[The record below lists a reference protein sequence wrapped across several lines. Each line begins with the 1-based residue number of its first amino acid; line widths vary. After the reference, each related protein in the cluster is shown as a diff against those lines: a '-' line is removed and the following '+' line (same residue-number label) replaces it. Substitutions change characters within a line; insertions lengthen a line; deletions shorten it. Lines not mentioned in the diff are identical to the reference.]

1 MCTENTAGSHEV
13 EVSSCVHSNRAQV
26 RSPSRLGKKA
36 AIDNTEEE
44 ASSLQT
50 LAAAADSGKVKPHV
64 AAAVATMTRI
74 FMLEHT

>member
-1 MCTENTAGSHEV
+1 MCTENIAGSHEV

-36 AIDNTEEE
+36 AINNAEE

-64 AAAVATMTRI
+64 AAAVATMTRM